1 RVERRAL
8 DAVEAGLVLRR
19 LTRPREDRLDAAVL
33 CYAQHDDMSRP
44 RQRELHLARRD
55 GRDARPVRVGR
66 AEPGHAAPRRLAP
79 RQTPPPRVPGEQPD
93 DYQRSSCHLAP
104 PVGAETYLL
113 SLRCAPP
120 LRCLT
125 ARRPVRCLTAMTK
138 CGTVVPAG
146 RPNVGRS
153 TLLNAVIGEHLAIVS
168 PKPQSTRL
176 PVVGLLTRG
185 DTQFI
190 FTDSPGLLEPE
201 YRLHEAMRA
210 AALRAIEA
218 AEVIAYLH
226 PLSEYPAPPL
236 EQLARLDRQPK
247 SPIVTVYTKAD
258 VVPPSDRPTV
268 RLSDGVVVAAVRGDG
283 LDALLEALRARVP
296 DGPFHYD
303 PDEIA
308 TQPMRFFAA
317 EFVREAAFELLHDEL
332 PYSVAVEI
340 DEFREGS
347 EPVYIRAVVY
357 VERDSQK
364 GIVIG
369 EGGRTIK
376 ALGAAA
382 RAKIAALLDGSVY
395 LDLHVKVL
403 PRWRRHAPS
412 LKRLGYAG

>member
-1 RVERRAL
+1 
-8 DAVEAGLVLRR
+8 
-19 LTRPREDRLDAAVL
+19 
-33 CYAQHDDMSRP
+33 
-44 RQRELHLARRD
+44 
-55 GRDARPVRVGR
+55 
-66 AEPGHAAPRRLAP
+66 
-79 RQTPPPRVPGEQPD
+79 
-93 DYQRSSCHLAP
+93 
-104 PVGAETYLL
+104 
-113 SLRCAPP
+113 
-120 LRCLT
+120 
-125 ARRPVRCLTAMTK
+125 MTK
-138 CGTVVPAG
+138 CGTVVLAG
-146 RPNVGRS
+146 RPNVGKS

-226 PLSEYPAPPL
+226 PLAEYPAPPL
-236 EQLARLDRQPK
+236 DQVAKLERPPRAPV
-247 SPIVTVYTKAD
+247 VTVYTKAD
-258 VVPPSDRPTV
+258 LVRPRPPAT
-268 RLSDGVVVAAVRGDG
+268 VVVSAVTREG
-283 LDALLEALRARVP
+283 LDALLEALRAHVP

-303 PDEIA
+303 PEEIA

-382 RAKIAALLDGSVY
+382 RAKITALLDGSVY